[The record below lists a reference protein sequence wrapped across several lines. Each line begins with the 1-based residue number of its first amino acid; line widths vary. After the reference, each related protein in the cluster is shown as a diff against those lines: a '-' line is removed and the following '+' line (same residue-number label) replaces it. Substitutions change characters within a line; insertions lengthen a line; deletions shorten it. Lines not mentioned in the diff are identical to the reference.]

1 MTVES
6 SKMEEDGST
15 TEVEPSRQVS
25 STATTPQEGDSSIS
39 QENKPSIE
47 TKEDTVSSPAVSSTS
62 TSEETLVVADSASTT
77 SDENKPSG
85 ESSKAT
91 DMETAGESKT
101 QITIED
107 VGSHDNSKEE
117 NEEDE
122 GDLDDNFDFLSSSGL
137 MKFGSPHSSSSSP
150 ATPKSANGPTEGNTA
165 NKQSTNEPSGMT
177 PEEKARLEK
186 ARAEAIEA
194 LEQWKTATQQNG
206 PV

>member
-1 MTVES
+1 
-6 SKMEEDGST
+6 MEEDGST

-47 TKEDTVSSPAVSSTS
+47 TKEDTVSSPAVSCTS
-62 TSEETLVVADSASTT
+62 VSEETLVVADSASTT
-77 SDENKPSG
+77 SDESKPSG

-91 DMETAGESKT
+91 DMETTGESKT

-122 GDLDDNFDFLSSSGL
+122 VAPLAQQLPNRPG
-137 MKFGSPHSSSSSP
+137 
-150 ATPKSANGPTEGNTA
+150 NGPMEGNTA
-165 NKQSTNEPSGMT
+165 NKQSTNEPSAMT